1 MAVNR
6 QPLSSQL
13 VIDEWMENE
22 PDLVI
27 LSECCEMLIIQP
39 IQDPWVKRNHAKTP
53 GFNLIGTSFA
63 QTFRSGSGP
72 VSAK

>member
-39 IQDPWVKRNHAKTP
+39 IQDP
-53 GFNLIGTSFA
+53 
-63 QTFRSGSGP
+63 
-72 VSAK
+72 

>member
-27 LSECCEMLIIQP
+27 LSECREMFIIQP
-39 IQDPWVKRNHAKTP
+39 IQDP
-53 GFNLIGTSFA
+53 
-63 QTFRSGSGP
+63 
-72 VSAK
+72 